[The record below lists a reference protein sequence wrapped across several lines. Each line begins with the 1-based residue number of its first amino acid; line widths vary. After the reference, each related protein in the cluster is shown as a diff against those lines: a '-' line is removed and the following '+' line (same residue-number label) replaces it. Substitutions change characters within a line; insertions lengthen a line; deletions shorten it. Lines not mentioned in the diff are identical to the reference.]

1 MKNISIAGT
10 VGKDAETR
18 TTQGGS
24 NVTSWSIAV
33 NGFANGEKTTDWFDV
48 SMWGKRG
55 EQAKQ
60 FATKGSKLAVSGEF
74 STREYNGKTYLQVN
88 ASDFTPMGGA
98 GGNQGGGNNSGHY
111 ESGYGGPSG
120 GAGSQ
125 APAASRDL
133 DDEIPF

>member
-60 FATKGSKLAVSGEF
+60 FATKGAKMAVSGEF
-74 STREYNGKTYLQVN
+74 STREYNGKTYLQLN
-88 ASDFTPMGGA
+88 GSDFTPMGG
-98 GGNQGGGNNSGHY
+98 GKQGGS
-111 ESGYGGPSG
+111 SG
-120 GAGSQ
+120 GYDGGSSGGSGSQ
-125 APAASRDL
+125 APAPSRDL

>member
-33 NGFANGEKTTDWFDV
+33 NGYANGEKTTDWFDV
-48 SMWGKRG
+48 SMWGRRG

-60 FATKGSKLAVSGEF
+60 FATKGAKLAVSGEL

-88 ASDFTPMGGA
+88 ANDFTPMGG
-98 GGNQGGGNNSGHY
+98 GQGGGNQPGGYDSGP
-111 ESGYGGPSG
+111 SNGGYGGGASG
-120 GAGSQ
+120 P
-125 APAASRDL
+125 APSRDL
-133 DDEIPF
+133 DDDIPF